1 MVLDTAL
8 AGTPLPTDGTAVE
21 TSVTLWEGACV
32 GDLVVGD
39 IVGRVEGDP
48 LGTFVGSPVTGD
60 ADGCLDGSDVTGE
73 RDGEILGSLVL
84 GSIVVGADDG
94 REEGQ
99 SDTDGRSEG

>member
-1 MVLDTAL
+1 M
-8 AGTPLPTDGTAVE
+8 
-21 TSVTLWEGACV
+21 
-32 GDLVVGD
+32 
-39 IVGRVEGDP
+39 
-48 LGTFVGSPVTGD
+48 GSPVTGD